1 MTVHRSSGQDSV
13 WAQVERDRR
22 VDRRLRGLTIAA
34 WTVTIIV
41 VLIFGAATAVRL
53 WAMMRLAPWWGLAVG
68 AAFPLLAVLGVL
80 SALIATLGTVGI
92 FLRLRTASLTEIHL
106 RLAALEEMLASRADE
121 TTADRPG
128 R

>member
-1 MTVHRSSGQDSV
+1 MTDHRSSVQDV
-13 WAQVERDRR
+13 AWARVERDKR
-22 VDRRLRGLTIAA
+22 VDRRMRRLTIAA
-34 WTVTIIV
+34 WTMTIIV
-41 VLIFGAATAVRL
+41 VLIFGAATVIRL
-53 WAMMRLAPWWGLAVG
+53 WGLMYLAPWPLVVG
-68 AAFPLLAVLGVL
+68 AAYPLLAVLGVL

-106 RLAALEEMLASRADE
+106 RLAALEEMLASRGEE